1 MGRTFQAGEQHV
13 RGLPPSRISVK
24 LEGRRWGNKVE
35 YWTGPGVRGLGNAP
49 RNLGF
54 C

>member
-13 RGLPPSRISVK
+13 KELLPSRISVK
-24 LEGRRWGNKVE
+24 LEERRWGNKVE
-35 YWTGPGVRGLGNAP
+35 YWTGPIARGLGNAP
-49 RNLGF
+49 RNLSF